1 MDMQASDPS
10 VAGFYPPEISSSS
23 ESDIVCQRCY
33 SLTHYG
39 RDLPLVMAPERYER
53 ELKQLRRAPGLVLQ
67 VVNIVDLAGSFKPKL
82 FQSVIGDHRTIVVA
96 NKMDLLPHGANL
108 ARVQH
113 WMRTVARKASV
124 TGLAEVCTVSAK
136 TGYGINALLD
146 AIAQQES
153 NGRPVYCV
161 GYANVGKSLLLNKM
175 LAELTS
181 GEDQEEAGASN
192 PKQRHHARATPSGT
206 TVSAVPGTTLH
217 LVSLTLPGTPSV
229 TITDTPG
236 LIPEIWAP
244 SLLPPAEA
252 EAFTSPGQMKPVTYQ
267 LEPGRA
273 LGLANLASLHHIAG
287 GPIQVTCF
295 LPPLAKLR
303 RGTSE
308 RVVAAMQQELDT
320 AHKASADAA
329 EPARKRLTPVATNLI
344 VDCSITKRGVAAADI
359 AFGGLGWVAIQ
370 GGHKVQLRVHAPS
383 GMRVHLRKPPLMP
396 FEAETPVK
404 FHGTAQRSQ
413 SAMRRK
419 TTPET
424 AKSNIINQRKH
435 RKPQ

>member
-1 MDMQASDPS
+1 VEMQTSNPG
-10 VAGFYPPEISSSS
+10 VAGFYPPEKSSSS

-67 VVNIVDLAGSFKPKL
+67 VVNIADLAGSFRPKL
-82 FQSVIGDHRTIVVA
+82 FQRVIGDHRTIVVV
-96 NKMDLLPHGANL
+96 NKMDLLPKGANM

-113 WMRTVARKASV
+113 WMSAVAKKAGV
-124 TGLAEVCTVSAK
+124 NGLAEVCTVSAK
-136 TGYGINALLD
+136 TGFGIPALLD
-146 AIAQQES
+146 AIARQDG
-153 NGRPVYCV
+153 GRPVYCV
-161 GYANVGKSLLLNKM
+161 GYANVGKSRLLNQL
-175 LAELTS
+175 LATTS
-181 GEDQEEAGASN
+181 GGLEGEFMPSN
-192 PKQRHHARATPSGT
+192 PKQRHHALAAPSGT

-217 LVSLTLPGTPSV
+217 LVSLTLPGDPPV

-252 EAFTSPGQMKPVTYQ
+252 DAFTSPAQMKPVTYL

-273 LGLANLASLHHIAG
+273 LGLANLASLHHTEG
-287 GPIQVTCF
+287 EPIQVTCF

-308 RVVAAMQQELDT
+308 RVAAAMQQELDSS
-320 AHKASADAA
+320 ADASVDAA
-329 EPARKRLTPVATNLI
+329 EPAVANVANVATNLI
-344 VDCSITKRGVAAADI
+344 VDCSTAKRGVAAADI
-359 AFGGLGWVAIQ
+359 AFAGLGWVAIQ
-370 GGHKVQLRVHAPS
+370 GSSKVRLRVDAPS
-383 GMRVHLRKPPLMP
+383 TMRVHLRKQPLMP
-396 FEAETPVK
+396 FEAETPVN
-404 FHGTAQRSQ
+404 FYGTAQRSQ

-419 TTPET
+419 PR
-424 AKSNIINQRKH
+424 RKG
-435 RKPQ
+435 R